1 VLFYL
6 EKNMDAVVAGLLA
19 WFIEVTIA
27 VSMFAILRHEEK
39 KVYKRRKD
47 VITRSKTKA
56 KD

>member
-1 VLFYL
+1 
-6 EKNMDAVVAGLLA
+6 MDAVVAGLLA

-47 VITRSKTKA
+47 VITRSKTKI